1 MADANHE
8 QPSQIRCAD
17 QFVSIEDNRSASLD
31 RDPRQTSRSCQSDGA
46 PTDRRPVSA
55 TFLTGFR
62 DFDQHAARPFAAER
76 CAPTQE
82 LVSPL
87 YRFDPEH
94 QALLDDDCLADVESP
109 QRPSNAQPALDIR
122 LRLRIRLNGTER
134 AFSDEL
140 PIQKL
145 IDAEHTKTLVLKLAY
160 DGRQQAV
167 IANRTVTDSGEQLGR
182 PPIRAQGAQRW
193 APDTTGQDEFG
204 HIVFTQ

>member
-94 QALLDDDCLADVESP
+94 QALLD
-109 QRPSNAQPALDIR
+109 
-122 LRLRIRLNGTER
+122 
-134 AFSDEL
+134 
-140 PIQKL
+140 
-145 IDAEHTKTLVLKLAY
+145 
-160 DGRQQAV
+160 
-167 IANRTVTDSGEQLGR
+167 
-182 PPIRAQGAQRW
+182 
-193 APDTTGQDEFG
+193 
-204 HIVFTQ
+204 